1 MAGYA
6 IKGKFVNFTSLL
18 HSVEELFTYFYL
30 KTIMYERRERKESAL
45 RRSNRVSLKQ
55 FAFIYMCRHRIVT
68 KFCIDSIEIEFSSF
82 ENNRLQRVSI
92 LQFLERIFGVVPV
105 RSLISLDS

>member
-1 MAGYA
+1 
-6 IKGKFVNFTSLL
+6 
-18 HSVEELFTYFYL
+18 
-30 KTIMYERRERKESAL
+30 MYERRERKESAL

-68 KFCIDSIEIEFSSF
+68 KFCIDSIKIEFSSF

-92 LQFLERIFGVVPV
+92 LQFLERTFGVVPV
-105 RSLISLDS
+105 RSLFPLIHNFWGFDSQNMTVRLTRLRNTIV